1 MSQNPNV
8 RWTHQSSSTVQEKRN
23 NMLLADW
30 SPSRCDTCWII
41 SFFIYLQQK
50 TLKIL
55 KGTAD
60 HQAFIKGGHS
70 LTLGLL
76 RGSKGRLLWEQKI
89 RYWKNDPVS
98 HWIYD
103 ISKHFLI
110 EFIIS
115 IAFFS
120 WPHLESNNP
129 EAGCSLQ
136 CDYLVNYKWLL
147 IWECISFS
155 VIASQSVW
163 GLKQIGDIMVA
174 TSTFYL
180 KSVQLQSRDQVI
192 TTQHPQPLIVLFH
205 CLILVKYF

>member
-1 MSQNPNV
+1 M
-8 RWTHQSSSTVQEKRN
+8 WY
-23 NMLLADW
+23 MLDFF
-30 SPSRCDTCWII
+30 
-41 SFFIYLQQK
+41 FFIYLQQK

-76 RGSKGRLLWEQKI
+76 KGSKGRLLWEQKI

-129 EAGCSLQ
+129 EAGCSLR
-136 CDYLVNYKWLL
+136 CGYLVNYKWLL
-147 IWECISFS
+147 IWECIRFS
-155 VIASQSVW
+155 VIASLRLQTNWWNYGGYVYLLFKVCPTAKQRPGDNHTAPTATNSV
-163 GLKQIGDIMVA
+163 I
-174 TSTFYL
+174 
-180 KSVQLQSRDQVI
+180 
-192 TTQHPQPLIVLFH
+192 PLSDFS
-205 CLILVKYF
+205 